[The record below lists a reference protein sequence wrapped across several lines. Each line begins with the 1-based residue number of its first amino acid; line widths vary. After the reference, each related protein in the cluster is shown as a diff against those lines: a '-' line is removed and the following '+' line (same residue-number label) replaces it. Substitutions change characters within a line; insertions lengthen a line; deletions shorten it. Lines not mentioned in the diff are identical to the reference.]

1 MIGRVSMN
9 FHSIHVDFSGIDFPV
24 ASELALSLQTM
35 LELYPDME
43 ASIVAIGNSDFLL
56 RYFSRMQEGK
66 KSTWRKIKEIQESI
80 QSSRT
85 DMKNP
90 MTIYHWREGKKNK
103 IYGSDCRKLSLWRI
117 EGTLSKKQKTQ
128 EATTG
133 R

>member
-1 MIGRVSMN
+1 
-9 FHSIHVDFSGIDFPV
+9 
-24 ASELALSLQTM
+24 
-35 LELYPDME
+35 ME

-117 EGTLSKKQKTQ
+117 EDTLSKKQKTQ
-128 EATTG
+128 EVTTG

>member
-103 IYGSDCRKLSLWRI
+103 IYGSDCRKLILWRI
-117 EGTLSKKQKTQ
+117 EGTLSRKQKAQ

>member
-117 EGTLSKKQKTQ
+117 EGTLSRKQKAR

>member
-1 MIGRVSMN
+1 MN

-24 ASELALSLQTM
+24 LSELTLSLQTM

-117 EGTLSKKQKTQ
+117 EGTLSKKQKAQ

>member
-117 EGTLSKKQKTQ
+117 EGTLSKKQKAQ